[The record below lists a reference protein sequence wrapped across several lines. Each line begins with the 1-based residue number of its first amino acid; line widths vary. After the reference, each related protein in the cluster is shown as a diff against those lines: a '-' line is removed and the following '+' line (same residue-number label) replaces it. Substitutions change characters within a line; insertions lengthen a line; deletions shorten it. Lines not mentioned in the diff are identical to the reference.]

1 MLIRTPAAKDLLT
14 CLQHDAEFAGGD
26 RGVPHTP
33 HARGPRGQAQL
44 AARGEVP
51 VTMSCVVFVNLVMHV
66 VLSGHLI
73 GDLPV
78 DLLSFAW
85 QAFTAQPA

>member
-1 MLIRTPAAKDLLT
+1 
-14 CLQHDAEFAGGD
+14 
-26 RGVPHTP
+26 
-33 HARGPRGQAQL
+33 
-44 AARGEVP
+44 
-51 VTMSCVVFVNLVMHV
+51 MSCVVFVNLVMHV